1 MNKSEII
8 SSRFTYKEIVVTALL
23 VLSFAI
29 LYSHTIFEMAQN
41 WMSDDNFSH
50 GFLIPVISGFMIW
63 KHRNKLIDRK
73 ITSASWGI
81 VIVLFAMVMH
91 IIGGMSA
98 EVFTMRTSMIVC
110 ICGTVIFLFGL
121 QFFKDIMIPIMYL
134 IFMIPIPK
142 IIWNQISFPLQMA
155 AAKATSSIIDLVGIA
170 NFREGN
176 IIHLS
181 NTSLQVVDACSGL
194 RSLTTM
200 LALTAAFS
208 YLSNLKRINKC
219 LLFSSA
225 IPVAIFLN
233 ITRLTITAIFS
244 QFLEPEITQGLLHDI
259 SGFVILLFGV
269 IIIYCIKNM
278 FERMETK

>member
-1 MNKSEII
+1 MKNTKII
-8 SSRFTYKEIVVTALL
+8 LGSLKQKKILLTALL
-23 VLSFAI
+23 VMSFAI
-29 LYSHTIFEMAQN
+29 LYSHTILEMAIN

-63 KHRNKLIDRK
+63 KQRNKLVNTK
-73 ITSASWGI
+73 MNPASWGI
-81 VIVLFAMVMH
+81 LIVFIAMAMH
-91 IIGGMSA
+91 IVGGISA

-110 ICGTVIFLFGL
+110 ICGTIIFLFGV
-121 QFFKDIMIPIMYL
+121 QFFTDVMIPIMYL

-142 IIWNQISFPLQMA
+142 IIWNQISFPLQMM
-155 AAKATSSIIDLVGIA
+155 AAKSTSSIIQILGIV
-170 NFREGN
+170 NLREGN

-194 RSLTTM
+194 RSLTSM

-208 YLSNLKRINKC
+208 YLSDLKRINKW
-219 LLFSSA
+219 LLFVSA

-233 ITRLTITAIFS
+233 IARLTITAIFS
-244 QFLEPEITQGLLHDI
+244 QIFEPEATKRLLHDI

-269 IIIYCIKNM
+269 IIIYFIKDII
-278 FERMETK
+278 ERIEAR